1 MTDPTLAFVAT
12 NDLVA
17 MTRGR
22 ALPLED
28 LDPTSGVGWVPAD
41 LAINAFGHLIKPNP
55 FGALGDL
62 RLIPDESTRVTVP
75 LPGGSTEVYLA
86 TQTLPDGSPW
96 ECCPRAALAAAVD
109 RLDSGHGLQVMA
121 AFEHEFAL
129 VDSDGRGEGTGAF
142 TLQGLVDGE
151 PFGAAA
157 RQALSAAGIAWENW
171 LPEYGPG
178 QFEVTVRPQLAMSAA
193 DTAVLVRDIIR
204 TVAVMQGRRATFAPL
219 LHPDAVGNGVHVHMS
234 LWRGEQPLSYDP
246 AGLQGLS
253 KVASMASAG
262 ILAHA
267 PALIMWTAPSH
278 VSALRLMPHRWSA
291 AGAFVGLHNREAL
304 IRVSA
309 LPPGSDP
316 ARAFNLEYRA
326 ADATANPYLVLAA
339 LIHSMCDGFDR
350 GLTLESV
357 LTGHIDDST
366 FPPLPATLE
375 EATLAFLEDDV
386 ARSWF
391 APDLIETAITVRR
404 GEEESLVGLD
414 AAGRCRAYAS
424 VY

>member
-1 MTDPTLAFVAT
+1 MTDPTLAFVMT
-12 NDLVA
+12 NDLAA

-22 ALPLED
+22 ALPLAD
-28 LDPTSGVGWVPAD
+28 LNPASGVGWVPAD
-41 LAINAFGHLIKPNP
+41 LALNAFGHLVEPNP

-62 RLIPDESTRVTVP
+62 RLLPDMSTQATIP
-75 LPGGSTEVYLA
+75 LPGGTAQAFLST
-86 TQTLPDGSPW
+86 QSLPDGSPW
-96 ECCPRAALAAAVD
+96 ECCPRGALATAIA
-109 RLDSGHGLQVMA
+109 RLDADHGIQIVA

-129 VDSDGRGEGTGAF
+129 VDADGNGEGAGAF
-142 TLQGLVDGE
+142 TIQALADGE

-157 RQALSAAGIAWENW
+157 RQALSTAGIEWENW

-178 QFEVTVRPQLAMSAA
+178 QFEVTVKPKPAMIAA
-193 DTAVLVRDIIR
+193 DTAVLVRDIVR
-204 TVAVMQGRRATFAPL
+204 TVARMHGRRATFAPL
-219 LHPDAVGNGVHVHMS
+219 LHPDAVGNGVHVHLS
-234 LWRGEQPLSYDP
+234 LWRGDEPVSYDP

-253 KVASMASAG
+253 SLASTASAG

-304 IRVSA
+304 VRVSA

-316 ARAFNLEYRA
+316 ARSFNLEYRA
-326 ADATANPYLVLAA
+326 ADATANPHLVLAT
-339 LIHSMCDGFDR
+339 LINAMCDGFDR
-350 GLTLESV
+350 KLSLESV

-366 FPPLPATLE
+366 FPPLPATLD
-375 EATLAFLEDDV
+375 EATEAFLKDDI

-404 GEEESLVGLD
+404 GEGETIRDRD
-414 AAGRCRAYAS
+414 APSRCRAYSA